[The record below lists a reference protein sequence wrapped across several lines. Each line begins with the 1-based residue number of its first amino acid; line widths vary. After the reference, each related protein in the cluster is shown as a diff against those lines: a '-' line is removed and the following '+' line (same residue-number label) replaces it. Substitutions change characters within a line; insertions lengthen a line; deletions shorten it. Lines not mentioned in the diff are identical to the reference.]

1 MIFFSY
7 LGEIKMHPFASGS
20 SIVTLSRHPSGGAG
34 TSGLG
39 GGPGKCKHRSKI
51 GVIFLFSEAEFP
63 FFFNN
68 CVCETT
74 VWEFKK

>member
-1 MIFFSY
+1 MIYIDFLMTFFSY

-39 GGPGKCKHRSKI
+39 GGPGKCNT
-51 GVIFLFSEAEFP
+51 GAQLG
-63 FFFNN
+63 
-68 CVCETT
+68 
-74 VWEFKK
+74 